1 MSYNGKVFV
10 LNFDILGFLQSTI
23 AQGNPIFSGWVD
35 HIFTYAYIHTFLY
48 REVIV
53 KYSEG
58 LPLAKEKWMDASPW
72 LSIWMKIHKEML
84 FTDFRSSEILASLI
98 VPDLF
103 YSLIISSYLTK
114 LISELSLILRRFNQ
128 LVW

>member
-84 FTDFRSSEILASLI
+84 FTDFRSSEILASDC
-98 VPDLF
+98 PRSFLF
-103 YSLIISSYLTK
+103 FDHQFL
-114 LISELSLILRRFNQ
+114 FNKADF
-128 LVW
+128 WIEFDFEEI

>member
-1 MSYNGKVFV
+1 M
-10 LNFDILGFLQSTI
+10 
-23 AQGNPIFSGWVD
+23 
-35 HIFTYAYIHTFLY
+35 YAYIHTFLY
-48 REVIV
+48 REVII

-84 FTDFRSSEILASLI
+84 FTDLRSSEILASLI

-103 YSLIISSYLTK
+103 HSLIISSYLTK